1 MSVAKWYFV
10 EISRFIIGSL
20 EVKDEE
26 NTRMKVTNHK
36 MTSVTIFR
44 NITLLNLFKLAI
56 VR

>member
-1 MSVAKWYFV
+1 M
-10 EISRFIIGSL
+10 

-26 NTRMKVTNHK
+26 NTGMKVTNHK
-36 MTSVTIFR
+36 MTTVTIFR